1 MSRLSPIILSVTT
14 VGALIVASLFG
25 GGANFAPTG
34 ALAQATSFPSS
45 SSSVPPPSSS
55 TPSVSSVEPP
65 GDKGGTGGGP
75 TDLNLARD
83 ARDNPMTLVGC
94 TGSAKQPDL
103 YFRNIGNTS
112 IPAGTTITW
121 IVPSTGERGTYTT
134 PKEIKPGDYLPY
146 SAALAAALG
155 KDGTCLAGLLG

>member
-1 MSRLSPIILSVTT
+1 
-14 VGALIVASLFG
+14 
-25 GGANFAPTG
+25 
-34 ALAQATSFPSS
+34 
-45 SSSVPPPSSS
+45 
-55 TPSVSSVEPP
+55 
-65 GDKGGTGGGP
+65 
-75 TDLNLARD
+75 
-83 ARDNPMTLVGC
+83 MTLVGC

-112 IPAGTTITW
+112 IPAVTTITW